1 MGREEVVVDREG
13 MREDLLG
20 WNIKEVTKLALSYD
34 SAFQILVELL
44 EDKNPMVRANALQ
57 VIKEMIGSGTLTP
70 KRTSMVIDKIIKLT
84 KDDSERV
91 ALKALE
97 VLNSLLE
104 RGELREEEYDK
115 VTEALMDIVK
125 RGMPILSEYASEGLG
140 KTGASVLRIAR
151 KLIGWLFNLIR
162 SSEDRQVQS
171 AAISAL
177 AEMAHRTEDRKIFN
191 EIVDKTADLLEHTD
205 PYVQE
210 RALLALDR
218 MSTRADMMTKRNR
231 LKVLK
236 KVKEVQ
242 GNIKLASK
250 ANLLLEKLEKL
261 EGEELTEKVEVRKKL
276 EVSEYGPDDVERLLD
291 AGRADIVAEMAKL
304 DPMVMSQ
311 ILEMLNSEDP
321 TRKMDALWVLSRVV
335 SHLTPTDAYSVLP
348 TLGELLKSRN
358 PWTRETA
365 AETMAEI
372 YALYPGTAGF
382 FTSLL
387 DVLLKSNRPADVEGA
402 LELISAI
409 QKKMPTEEFNRAIID
424 VLSKLISRKETRGVA
439 LRFLARESQRL
450 LEMEPETLL
459 ALENTVKSVYGREGG
474 KYDNIIAAL
483 VDAID
488 DIIRLK
494 AGEGTGRAQ

>member
-1 MGREEVVVDREG
+1 MGREEVVIDKEG
-13 MREDLLG
+13 MREDLLE
-20 WNIKEVTKLALSYD
+20 WNIKEVTKLTSSYD

-57 VIKEMIGSGTLTP
+57 VIKEMIRSGTLTP
-70 KRTSMVIDKIIKLT
+70 ERTSMVIDRLIKLT
-84 KDDSERV
+84 KDDNERV

-104 RGELREEEYDK
+104 RGSLREEEYDK
-115 VTEALMDIVK
+115 VTDALMEVVK

-140 KTGASVLRIAR
+140 KAGASLLRIAR

-162 SSEDRQVQS
+162 SSEDREVQS

-177 AEMAHRTEDRKIFN
+177 AEMAYRTDDRKIFN
-191 EIVDKTADLLEHTD
+191 EIVDKTADLLEHPD
-205 PYVQE
+205 PYIQE

-218 MSTRADMMTKRNR
+218 MSTRADMMTKRSR
-231 LKVLK
+231 LKILK
-236 KVKEVQ
+236 KAKEIQ

-250 ANLLLEKLEKL
+250 ANFLLEKLEKM
-261 EGEELTEKVEVRKKL
+261 EGEELTEETEVRKKL

-291 AGRADIVAEMAKL
+291 AGKADVVAEMAKL
-304 DPMVMSQ
+304 DPIVMSQ

-335 SHLTPTDAYSVLP
+335 SHLTPTDAYGVLP

-372 YALYPGTAGF
+372 YALYPGTASF

-387 DVLLKSNRPADVEGA
+387 DLLLKSNRPPDVEGA
-402 LELISAI
+402 LELISSI
-409 QKKMPTEEFNRAIID
+409 QKRMPTKEFNTAIIN
-424 VLSKLISRKETRGVA
+424 VLSELISRRETRGVA

-459 ALENTVKSVYGREGG
+459 ALENAVKSVYGEEGG

-494 AGEGTGRAQ
+494 SQGQAEETQ

>member
-1 MGREEVVVDREG
+1 MGHEEVIVNKEG

-20 WNIKEVTKLALSYD
+20 WNIKEVTKLASSYD
-34 SAFQILVELL
+34 PAFQILVELL

-57 VIKEMIGSGTLTP
+57 VIKEMIRSRTLTP
-70 KRTSMVIDKIIKLT
+70 ERTSMAIDSLIKLT
-84 KDDSERV
+84 KDDDERV

-97 VLNSLLE
+97 VLNNLLE
-104 RGELREEEYDK
+104 RGGLKEEEYDK
-115 VTEALMDIVK
+115 VTDALMEIVK
-125 RGMPILSEYASEGLG
+125 KGMPILSEYASEGLG
-140 KTGASVLRIAR
+140 KAGSSLLKIAR

-177 AEMAHRTEDRKIFN
+177 AEMAHRTDDIKIFN
-191 EIVDKTADLLEHTD
+191 EIVDKTADLLGHPD

-218 MSTRADMMTKRNR
+218 MSTRAEMMTKRNR
-231 LKVLK
+231 LKILK
-236 KVKEVQ
+236 KVKEIQ

-250 ANLLLEKLEKL
+250 ASLLLEKLEKV
-261 EGEELTEKVEVRKKL
+261 EGEELTEEMEIRKKL

-291 AGRADIVAEMAKL
+291 AGKADVVAEMAKL
-304 DPMVMSQ
+304 DPIVMSK

-335 SHLTPTDAYSVLP
+335 SHLTPTDAYGVLP

-387 DVLLKSNRPADVEGA
+387 DLLLKSNRPADVEGA
-402 LELISAI
+402 LELISSI
-409 QKKMPTEEFNRAIID
+409 QKRMPTEDFNRAIIN
-424 VLSKLISRKETRGVA
+424 VLSELISRKETRGVA

-450 LEMEPETLL
+450 LEMEPETIL
-459 ALENTVKSVYGREGG
+459 ALENVVKSVYGEDGG

-483 VDAID
+483 VDAIG

-494 AGEGTGRAQ
+494 VQGQVEGSQ